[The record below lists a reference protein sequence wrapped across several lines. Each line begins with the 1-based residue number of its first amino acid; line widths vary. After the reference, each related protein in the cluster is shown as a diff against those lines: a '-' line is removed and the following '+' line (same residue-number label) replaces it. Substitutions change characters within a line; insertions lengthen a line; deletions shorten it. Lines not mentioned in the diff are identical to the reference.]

1 MTQGRPSS
9 VGGGGRVG
17 EGLGHS
23 SLTPE
28 CGTCLS
34 VLPLQQMVVPEKSQ
48 QHLASHEHQRH
59 KRSQHIS
66 DFLCKMLLN
75 HPVIDTV
82 PNVSKLHGERL
93 DVFPLMMVLASVLF
107 RLTKQMVTSALPL
120 LQPKAPA

>member
-66 DFLCKMLLN
+66 DFLCKMLCGKTAVFSLRCQLGAGEMSLQGKALARK
-75 HPVIDTV
+75 
-82 PNVSKLHGERL
+82 PNDPRS
-93 DVFPLMMVLASVLF
+93 
-107 RLTKQMVTSALPL
+107 
-120 LQPKAPA
+120 